1 MTHEMTSD
9 TDISGEIA
17 QVIDAEGL
25 VCPWPVL
32 RLKKALNALRA
43 GAVVEIVAT
52 DPASYIDIPGFCDTG
67 GHDLL
72 LQRRDGNRFIYRVRK
87 GAHA

>member
-1 MTHEMTSD
+1 MTSD

-32 RLKKALNALRA
+32 RLKKALNALEV

>member
-1 MTHEMTSD
+1 MTSD

>member
-1 MTHEMTSD
+1 MTSD

-32 RLKKALNALRA
+32 RLKKALNALEA
-43 GAVVEIVAT
+43 GAVVEIIAT

-72 LQRRDGNRFIYRVRK
+72 MQRRDGSRFIYRVRK
-87 GAHA
+87 GTHA